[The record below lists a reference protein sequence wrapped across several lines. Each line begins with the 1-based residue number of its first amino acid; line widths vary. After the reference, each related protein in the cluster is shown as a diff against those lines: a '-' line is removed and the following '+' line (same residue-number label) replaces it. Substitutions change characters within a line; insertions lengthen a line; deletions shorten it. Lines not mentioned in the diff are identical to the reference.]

1 MRSLHSMAPLSHHF
15 HHFCNRK
22 PQINQKHDQITTKFN
37 HKIEA
42 RSDSIQHSPLHCPVN
57 NGTEIIGS
65 WRIAG
70 VARNREESESK
81 KNENDEGE
89 HEKHGKNNRGRRRFP
104 RWKTRVP
111 GFRHCQKRD
120 EGLKTLELD
129 LKTQFLMVKKRR
141 REEDQKRWEIEISRT
156 RFYCFP
162 SQTLSLS
169 PSLLVASLFDR
180 NNFKCFFVF
189 LTDAT
194 TIFNLFT
201 HICIFI
207 LLLACISKTILDSI
221 HLSAG
226 TDVFSR

>member
-141 REEDQKRWEIEISRT
+141 RSEAMGNRNKQNALLLFSFSDS
-156 RFYCFP
+156 
-162 SQTLSLS
+162 LSLS
-169 PSLLVASLFDR
+169 LPPGG
-180 NNFKCFFVF
+180 FF
-189 LTDAT
+189 
-194 TIFNLFT
+194 I
-201 HICIFI
+201 
-207 LLLACISKTILDSI
+207 
-221 HLSAG
+221 
-226 TDVFSR
+226 